1 MPAWHCSAIATS
13 SHRTTSSPYHLRHAI
28 FILSRRLSH
37 GAFCRFPR
45 LDSRLCSRPPHGTA
59 HARLWQ
65 LCHLRHPQ
73 TILTLFLVYLWADSA
88 KAMSVALSTA
98 SLRFSLAMLAISW
111 ASSFLVQI
119 PLQLRIGTERDKNL
133 VRRLV
138 MTDWVRVLTMAAH
151 CGAVIWAVAA

>member
-1 MPAWHCSAIATS
+1 MEPH
-13 SHRTTSSPYHLRHAI
+13 HLRTIYAMLSSYCLAGCLMEHFAVFPGWILVSTADLPMVQRTQGYGSFAI
-28 FILSRRLSH
+28 YVI
-37 GAFCRFPR
+37 PK
-45 LDSRLCSRPPHGTA
+45 
-59 HARLWQ
+59 
-65 LCHLRHPQ
+65 

-88 KAMSVALSTA
+88 KAMSAALSTA

-119 PLQLRIGTERDKNL
+119 PVQLRIGRERDKNL

-151 CGAVIWAVAA
+151 GGAVIWAVAA